1 VPEIVGAKHA
11 CRLSERKKSDW
22 MQDDGGASTG
32 QARGFLITRERLR
45 DGSHLAELRARALP
59 GFPIR
64 SDAEIEASL
73 HEALAGRPAD
83 GAVWV
88 FGYGSLIWNPAFHF
102 VETKVA
108 LVRGWHRRFCLWLKA
123 GRGTPESPGLM
134 LALDRGGSC
143 RGVAFRV
150 DEAQVE
156 EELLIL
162 WRREM
167 LSGSYEARWLDAHAA
182 DGPIRV
188 ITFVANRRNARFT
201 NLLSDEEVADR
212 IAVARGPLGSCAE
225 YLLNTVEHLEALG
238 FRDASLERI
247 RHRVERRNELP
258 DPVELRRSLIS

>member
-1 VPEIVGAKHA
+1 MP
-11 CRLSERKKSDW
+11 
-22 MQDDGGASTG
+22 QDGGAANPGT
-32 QARGFLITRERLR
+32 RPFVITRERLR
-45 DGSHLAELRARALP
+45 DGSHLAELRARPLP

-64 SDAEIEASL
+64 SDAEIDASL
-73 HEALAGRPAD
+73 RAALAGRPAE

-102 VETKVA
+102 VEKRVA

-134 LALDRGGSC
+134 LALDRGGCC
-143 RGVAFRV
+143 RGIAFRL

-167 LSGSYEARWLDAHAA
+167 LSGSYEARWLDAHSEV
-182 DGPIRV
+182 GPIRV
-188 ITFVANRRNARFT
+188 VTFVANRGHTRFT

-212 IAVARGPLGSCAE
+212 ISVARGPLGSCAE
-225 YLLNTVEHLEALG
+225 YLFNTVEHLDALG

-247 RHRVERRNELP
+247 KRRVQMRRPPAEA
-258 DPVELRRSLIS
+258 VAS

>member
-1 VPEIVGAKHA
+1 MRDE
-11 CRLSERKKSDW
+11 
-22 MQDDGGASTG
+22 GGAAK
-32 QARGFLITRERLR
+32 ARANGFLITRERLR

-73 HEALAGRPAD
+73 RQALAGRPPN
-83 GAVWV
+83 GNVWV
-88 FGYGSLIWNPAFHF
+88 FGYGSLIWNPAFEF
-102 VETKVA
+102 AETKVA

-143 RGVAFRV
+143 RGVAFRLP
-150 DEAQVE
+150 DGQVE

-167 LSGSYEARWLDAHAA
+167 LSGSYEARWLDAHSPE
-182 DGPIRV
+182 GPMRV
-188 ITFVANRRNARFT
+188 ITFVANRRHDRFT

-212 IAVARGPLGSCAE
+212 IAVARGPLGSCIE
-225 YLLNTVEHLEALG
+225 YLRNTVEHLEALG

-247 RHRVERRNELP
+247 RRRV
-258 DPVELRRSLIS
+258 DARSSRVAAAAS

>member
-1 VPEIVGAKHA
+1 
-11 CRLSERKKSDW
+11 
-22 MQDDGGASTG
+22 MQDDSGAAEPSVDMSVKSSVKSPWP
-32 QARGFLITRERLR
+32 ADYRITRERLR
-45 DGSHLAELRARALP
+45 DGSHLAQLRARALP

-73 HEALAGRPAD
+73 GAALAARPAT
-83 GAVWV
+83 GEVWV
-88 FGYGSLIWNPAFHF
+88 FGYGSLIWNPAFEF
-102 VETKVA
+102 AEKRVA

-123 GRGTPESPGLM
+123 GRGTPELPGLM

-143 RGVAFRV
+143 RGVAFRL
-150 DEAQVE
+150 DRSQVE

-167 LSGSYEARWLDAHAA
+167 LSGSYEARWLDAHSAT
-182 DGPIRV
+182 GPVRA
-188 ITFVANRRNARFT
+188 ITFVANRRHARFT

-247 RHRVERRNELP
+247 RRRVESRA
-258 DPVELRRSLIS
+258 SLAAAPAL